1 MSKQAISIVING
13 TDLKIA
19 HLVREKRNIAVSF
32 LETAT
37 LHSDLETGTT
47 APVDDQERASQQER
61 EIFSI
66 DKQESSADPIQISS
80 STQENANQIYSLLKK
95 FGSRRASL
103 ACNIPASIVN
113 YQELNTTLDY
123 DKNVFKGNLL
133 KKIGQWKSGFNSL
146 EDVHVLERRDGT
158 LVNVSL
164 DAGRTPTILSI
175 LEQVNGFFNG
185 NLELALMEPNEL
197 ALVNLARKSYQFQ
210 DPNEINVI
218 IQVEKEFSRIIFMRG
233 KDLLTVSPLITEGI
247 SPEIDQIIYSKIL
260 FEIDNLNIS
269 KISNILLASHA
280 ITNES
285 KRFFEQQFPQSRV
298 GFIVSQ
304 PLAEYLTSQFSR
316 EDLSEYAVAIALAWE
331 ILDEK
336 DENFTSINFIP
347 KEILDRQRVLKLSA
361 VGYSLLALLGVS
373 AFVLTWLI
381 LSQQMQISTYNRQN
395 ANYEEQIRNN
405 QETVIRVRQ
414 LEEHI
419 NNLTQSLRLSDSLE
433 SGYDHVLEFLDKTNH
448 SVRQTR
454 NIWVENI
461 KKNKEGFSIR
471 GSAPVRKNIPTLSNT
486 IGEAILRRVNRRDWG
501 ERQIFAFE
509 MDVDWPVQEMVP
521 DSTVIAPKSLVATAE
536 IDSTG
541 VVLAHVE
548 PVDSQTTPQIL
559 KTDSSVSEFDSAYR
573 DQTETNDS
581 LVSTEPDSTQAV
593 QDVVPAALPAAN
605 SFTIRLYGYRDSF
618 LAEQKLDELKRVGID
633 AFIYQYSS
641 DRRFCVCTGKYSS
654 MAEAHS
660 QIPDLHRRL
669 PGIFQVLPFSEKKSF
684 QLAQTSLP
692 AYLISESSP
701 QLAIENS
708 GSLPQVQPFQES
720 QAKDSS
726 FPIHY
731 AAGSEFAHP
740 KDGFMIRCSAH
751 AAQVSARREADLF
764 RKKGFDIEICVFD
777 EQNPEV
783 PFWICLGPFVSMK
796 QAQEKID
803 NLQNIIPRDYKV
815 IQVSDQLFTRTD

>member
-1 MSKQAISIVING
+1 MSKQAIGIVING

-32 LETAT
+32 LETAS
-37 LHSDLETGTT
+37 LPSDLETGHS
-47 APVDDQERASQQER
+47 APVDEAERASQQER

-66 DKQESSADPIQISS
+66 DTQEASADPVQISS
-80 STQENANQIYSLLKK
+80 SVQENANQIYSLLKK
-95 FGSRRASL
+95 FGSRRGSI

-164 DAGRTPTILSI
+164 DAGRTPAILSI

-197 ALVNLARKSYQFQ
+197 ALVNLARKSYQLQ

-218 IQVEKEFSRIIFMRG
+218 IQVEKEFSRIIFMCG

-285 KRFFEQQFPQSRV
+285 KRFFEQQFSQSRV

-316 EDLSEYAVAIALAWE
+316 EDLSEYAVAIALAWKV
-331 ILDEK
+331 LDEK
-336 DENFTSINFIP
+336 DENFTTVNFIP

-361 VGYSLLALLGVS
+361 IGYSLLALLGAS

-381 LSQQMQISTYNRQN
+381 LSQQIQISTLNRQN
-395 ANYEEQIRNN
+395 DNYEEQIRNN
-405 QETVIRVRQ
+405 QQTVMRVQQ

-419 NNLTQSLRLSDSLE
+419 NNLSQSLQMSDSLE
-433 SGYDHVLEFLDKTNH
+433 YGYDHVLEFLDKTNT
-448 SVRQTR
+448 SVRETR
-454 NIWVENI
+454 NIWIENI
-461 KKNKEGFSIR
+461 RKNTDGFSIR

-486 IGEAILRRVNRRDWG
+486 MGEAILRRVNRRDWG

-509 MDVDWPVQEMVP
+509 MDVDWPVQEVIP
-521 DSTVIAPKSLVATAE
+521 DSAVKEPTSLIPNAE

-548 PVDSQTTPQIL
+548 PTDSQTTHQTL
-559 KTDSSVSEFDSAYR
+559 MKDSTVNEFIPGDQDESVINE
-573 DQTETNDS
+573 S
-581 LVSTEPDSTQAV
+581 LVAVEPDSTQAV
-593 QDVVPAALPAAN
+593 QDVDPAPLPTVN

-618 LAEQKLDELKRVGID
+618 LAEQKLDEMKRVGID
-633 AFIYQYSS
+633 AFIYHYSS
-641 DRRFCVCTGKYSS
+641 DQRYCVCTGQYSS
-654 MAEAHS
+654 MAQAHA

-669 PGIFQVLPFSEKKSF
+669 PGIFQVLPLSEKKSF
-684 QLAQTSLP
+684 QVAQNSLP
-692 AYLISESSP
+692 DYLMSGSGA
-701 QLAIENS
+701 QLAIENN
-708 GSLPQVQPFQES
+708 GSLPQPRGSQES
-720 QAKDSS
+720 QIKDSVL
-726 FPIHY
+726 PIHY
-731 AAGSEFAHP
+731 AAGSELARSEG
-740 KDGFMIRCSAH
+740 GFMIRCSAH
-751 AAQVSARREADLF
+751 AAQVSARREAELF
-764 RKKGFDIEICVFD
+764 RERGIDAKICVFD
-777 EQNPEV
+777 ERNPEI
-783 PFWICLGPFVSMK
+783 PFWICLGPFPSMQ
-796 QAQEKID
+796 QARQKID
-803 NLQNIIPRDYKV
+803 YLQSIISRTFTV
-815 IQVSDQLFTRTD
+815 IKVSD